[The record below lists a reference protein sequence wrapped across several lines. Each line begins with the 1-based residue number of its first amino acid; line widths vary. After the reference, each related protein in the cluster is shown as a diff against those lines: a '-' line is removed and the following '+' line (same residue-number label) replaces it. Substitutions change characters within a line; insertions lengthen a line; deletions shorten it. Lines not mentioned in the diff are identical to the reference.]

1 MSLSDEIKTLEAR
14 LLDPGP
20 RADVRFL
27 DQILDDGFVEIGQS
41 GRFYDKQGIIRALE
55 AAPGFPGPRTIVD
68 FDAREIGP
76 DLILAVYRIVE
87 TRTARSSIWQ
97 RTGPGWRLI
106 FHQGTPSS

>member
-1 MSLSDEIKTLEAR
+1 MNLSDEIRALEER

-27 DQILDDGFVEIGQS
+27 DEILDGGFMEIGLS
-41 GRFYDKQGIIRALE
+41 GRFYDKQGIIRSLG
-55 AAPGFPGPRTIVD
+55 AAPGFSGPRTIVD

-76 DLILAVYRIVE
+76 DLVLAVYRIAE
-87 TRTARSSIWQ
+87 TRTARSSIW
-97 RTGPGWRLI
+97 RRAGSGWRLI